1 MKIQVP
7 PFEHT
12 CKHVRSPPTEHEQN
26 VLKTTVFN
34 DYLQI
39 AQSQRFGGTK
49 RTMAA
54 LKNDL
59 NILH

>member
-12 CKHVRSPPTEHEQN
+12 CKHVRSPLTEHEQN

-39 AQSQRFGGTK
+39 AQSQTFGGTK
-49 RTMAA
+49 IMAA

-59 NILH
+59 NIPH

>member
-1 MKIQVP
+1 MKILSP

-12 CKHVRSPPTEHEQN
+12 CKHVRSRLTEHVQN

-39 AQSQRFGGTK
+39 VQSQKFGGTK
-49 RTMAA
+49 IMAA